1 MSKRR
6 IYWILQ
12 ILGWTLLIMLD
23 FVPYTLQYGFDSV
36 VWYSALANIFLA
48 ICLTHIYRVV
58 IRRWNWTSLPLPR
71 LALRVILSVLF
82 LGLIMAL
89 ANQPLD
95 MKTLEDNVIHQP
107 IIFWGYY
114 GSWCKNLFAWILS
127 YTVYHYVE
135 QTRLAG
141 YEKIMLRMSMREA
154 EAKVLRSQ
162 LNPHFTFNALNSIRA
177 LVYEDPAKAQLSIT
191 QLSNI
196 LRNSLLADRRKTVD
210 LQEELKTVVD
220 YLELEKVRYE
230 ERLRYSITTN
240 PQTVYW
246 QVPPMMLQTLVENGI
261 KHGVSKEM
269 GGGFVDVTS
278 HIVDDMLFIT
288 IRNSGTLVSGDSTI
302 SESGGVGLKNTA
314 ERLSILY
321 GKGAS
326 FRIFQEEEKV
336 VCSEVCIPTLSE
348 NNFTAGE

>member
-6 IYWILQ
+6 IYWLLQ
-12 ILGWTLLIMLD
+12 IIGWTLLIM
-23 FVPYTLQYGFDSV
+23 FEYIPYALEFGFDFGTF
-36 VWYSALANIFLA
+36 YTALANILLG
-48 ICLTHIYRVV
+48 ICLTHAYRLV
-58 IRRWNWTSLPLPR
+58 IRKWNWSSLPLPR
-71 LALRVILSVLF
+71 LALRVLYSVLF
-82 LGLIMAL
+82 LGLIMTL
-89 ANQPLD
+89 VNQPLD
-95 MKTLEDNVIHQP
+95 RKVLAENLLNQP
-107 IIFWGYY
+107 LIFWGYY
-114 GSWCKNLFAWILS
+114 STWCKNLLAWILS

-177 LVYEDPAKAQLSIT
+177 LVFEDPAKAQISIT

-230 ERLRYSITTN
+230 ERLRYSINTN
-240 PQTVYW
+240 PQAVYW

-269 GGGFVDVTS
+269 GGGFVDITTE
-278 HIVDDMLFIT
+278 IEDDILLVT
-288 IRNSGTLVSGDSTI
+288 IRNSGNLESTESTN

-321 GKGAS
+321 GKEAS
-326 FRIFQEEEKV
+326 FRIFQETEKT
-336 VCSEVCIPTLSE
+336 VCSEVRIPTLSDS
-348 NNFTAGE
+348 TIMMGE

>member
-1 MSKRR
+1 
-6 IYWILQ
+6 
-12 ILGWTLLIMLD
+12 
-23 FVPYTLQYGFDSV
+23 
-36 VWYSALANIFLA
+36 
-48 ICLTHIYRVV
+48 
-58 IRRWNWTSLPLPR
+58 
-71 LALRVILSVLF
+71 
-82 LGLIMAL
+82 
-89 ANQPLD
+89 
-95 MKTLEDNVIHQP
+95 
-107 IIFWGYY
+107 
-114 GSWCKNLFAWILS
+114 
-127 YTVYHYVE
+127 
-135 QTRLAG
+135 
-141 YEKIMLRMSMREA
+141 MREA
-154 EAKVLRSQ
+154 ESKVLRSQ

-177 LVYEDPAKAQLSIT
+177 LVYEDPSKAQVSIT

-230 ERLRYSITTN
+230 ERLSYSITTN
-240 PQTVYW
+240 PQSIYW

-278 HIVDDMLFIT
+278 EIDDDVLLIT
-288 IRNSGTLVSGDSTI
+288 IRNSGNLSSTDSTT

-326 FRIFQEEEKV
+326 FRIFQEQEKV
-336 VCSEVCIPTLSE
+336 VCSEVRIPTLSE
-348 NNFTAGE
+348 NTILSGTKESQPF